1 MKRRQKI
8 WAEPPPLIWIKSKR
22 TAFFSQ
28 DTFHEFRER
37 ICAFVFSLPFHR
49 FGQKNWLKHNM
60 WHFLHLFV
68 YNKTNNDILKITSRS
83 YCSWK
88 ITEYSISW
96 KLTFEP
102 FAMKYWAFCW
112 TLHFVIYWSLSNLKQ
127 GIKFIASHENLTKM
141 PNVDQRISDLS
152 VWLYFASMCSPYI

>member
-1 MKRRQKI
+1 MITIYTTYKTVLSSNYWHFGGNWLLLSTKSALMKRLQKI
-8 WAEPPPLIWIKSKR
+8 WAGPSSPPPLIWTKSKR

-96 KLTFEP
+96 KLSFEP
-102 FAMKYWAFCW
+102 SVMNFTFCH
-112 TLHFVIYWSLSNLKQ
+112 LLIN
-127 GIKFIASHENLTKM
+127 
-141 PNVDQRISDLS
+141 
-152 VWLYFASMCSPYI
+152 

>member
-1 MKRRQKI
+1 MPAKMKLFPIGNYIKDGYEKNRQALKTCI
-8 WAEPPPLIWIKSKR
+8 EHGDILLTRAGRWSLC
-22 TAFFSQ
+22 
-28 DTFHEFRER
+28 R
-37 ICAFVFSLPFHR
+37 I
-49 FGQKNWLKHNM
+49 WLKHNM
-60 WHFLHLFV
+60 SHFLHLFV
-68 YNKTNNDILKITSRS
+68 HNKTNNDILKITSRS

-127 GIKFIASHENLTKM
+127 GTKFIASHENLTKM